1 MNVQVTPFGTTGA
14 SATGLA
20 PPMRTSA
27 VQADIVKPANMAT
40 LPQDQYNMLAQF
52 GGLGYAPP
60 AFDPTGSN
68 GGYYGNATYIR
79 SPLMQKYLQPTTNN
93 SGAWVTNGLANA
105 MPGWNAVSTP
115 GQNPYYTAS
124 QSPSPLFPTNIQGGG
139 AVNPLDLPGVNGNPY
154 SSMWPAQT
162 QANPFA
168 QPAQPAPQMPT
179 QQMPAQAMPQT
190 QGMPGRP
197 TLTAGEASS
206 GVYAPGSASAQPQA
220 VQDWLARY
228 IGSGNSFANNGGAP
242 QQRPTSVNLSGLTF
256 DPNYRLP
263 AVAQNNPMPHAMTRQ
278 GSRAGPPPPSLLDRY
293 AAQRG
298 NYSRG

>member
-154 SSMWPAQT
+154 TSMWNQQIGAQ
-162 QANPFA
+162 
-168 QPAQPAPQMPT
+168 
-179 QQMPAQAMPQT
+179 
-190 QGMPGRP
+190 
-197 TLTAGEASS
+197 
-206 GVYAPGSASAQPQA
+206 QPQA
-220 VQDWLARY
+220 PVQTGIGQAPTQSPTQSPVGQYSPNMQASMQQGGQAAPGGTACCGCAAATPASRMRPVTIWMEKARA
-228 IGSGNSFANNGGAP
+228 FLPEMACQEAT
-242 QQRPTSVNLSGLTF
+242 TSSISPSISTPLPIPCLSE
-256 DPNYRLP
+256 
-263 AVAQNNPMPHAMTRQ
+263 Q
-278 GSRAGPPPPSLLDRY
+278 SSLMVR
-293 AAQRG
+293 
-298 NYSRG
+298 

>member
-1 MNVQVTPFGTTGA
+1 MNIQYEPFGGSTSA
-14 SATGLA
+14 SGLA

-93 SGAWVTNGLANA
+93 SGAWVTNALANA

-124 QSPSPLFPTNIQGGG
+124 QTPAPLFPTNIQGGG
-139 AVNPLDLPGVNGNPY
+139 AVAPTDLPGVNGNPY
-154 SSMWPAQT
+154 TSMWPGQPAQ
-162 QANPFA
+162 QASNPFVPA
-168 QPAQPAPQMPT
+168 QPAQAPAAQP
-179 QQMPAQAMPQT
+179 PAAQY
-190 QGMPGRP
+190 QGMAAPGR
-197 TLTAGEASS
+197 TTMTMDELLQGQ
-206 GVYAPGSASAQPQA
+206 YAPASASAQSQVA
-220 VQDWLARY
+220 QDWLAKYLGAGNAWANSGGTLPPSRG
-228 IGSGNSFANNGGAP
+228 IGLVNPYTITNPHGAGKP
-242 QQRPTSVNLSGLTF
+242 
-256 DPNYRLP
+256 
-263 AVAQNNPMPHAMTRQ
+263 
-278 GSRAGPPPPSLLDRY
+278 SRIGPPPPSLRDRY

>member
-1 MNVQVTPFGTTGA
+1 MNVQVTPFGATGA

-168 QPAQPAPQMPT
+168 QPAQQQPAPSAQPGAA
-179 QQMPAQAMPQT
+179 QAAPQPAQQTSPQPFT
-190 QGMPGRP
+190 TMTMGELLQGQYSP
-197 TLTAGEASS
+197 A
-206 GVYAPGSASAQPQA
+206 SASAQSQVA
-220 VQDWLARY
+220 QDW
-228 IGSGNSFANNGGAP
+228 
-242 QQRPTSVNLSGLTF
+242 
-256 DPNYRLP
+256 
-263 AVAQNNPMPHAMTRQ
+263 
-278 GSRAGPPPPSLLDRY
+278 
-293 AAQRG
+293 
-298 NYSRG
+298 

>member
-20 PPMRTSA
+20 PPMRASA

-168 QPAQPAPQMPT
+168 QPAQQQPAPSAQPGAAQAAPQPT
-179 QQMPAQAMPQT
+179 QQANPQPFTTMTMGELLQGQYSPA
-190 QGMPGRP
+190 
-197 TLTAGEASS
+197 
-206 GVYAPGSASAQPQA
+206 SASAQSQVA
-220 VQDWLARY
+220 QDWLSKY
-228 IGSGNSFANNGGAP
+228 LGSGNAWANSGG
-242 QQRPTSVNLSGLTF
+242 T
-256 DPNYRLP
+256 LP
-263 AVAQNNPMPHAMTRQ
+263 ASRGVGLANPYTVTNPHGA
-278 GSRAGPPPPSLLDRY
+278 GKPSRAGPPPPSLLDRY

>member
-1 MNVQVTPFGTTGA
+1 MNVQMNPFGATGA
-14 SATGLA
+14 SASALA

-93 SGAWVTNGLANA
+93 SGAWVTNALANA

-139 AVNPLDLPGVNGNPY
+139 AVNPVDLPGVNGNPY
-154 SSMWPAQT
+154 SSMWPAQ
-162 QANPFA
+162 ANPFA
-168 QPAQPAPQMPT
+168 QPAAQTSQQAPS

-190 QGMPGRP
+190 QGLPGRT
-197 TLTAGEASS
+197 TLTAEEASS

-242 QQRPTSVNLSGLTF
+242 QQRPTSVDLSGLTF

-263 AVAQNNPMPHAMTRQ
+263 AVAQSRPMPHAMARQ
-278 GSRAGPPPPSLLDRY
+278 GGRAGPPPPSLFDRY